1 MISFIV
7 SVTGW
12 LYGSD
17 YTDYLPAG
25 SPSSQY
31 SAENEIGQ
39 YNYGYNSAD
48 QSKSGVKTA
57 NGVVGRNGLVQ
68 TNYISDGLKLRVA
81 DTNLTV
87 HGVQLLPL

>member
-25 SPSSQY
+25 SASSQY
-31 SAENEIGQ
+31 SGEDEIG
-39 YNYGYNSAD
+39 
-48 QSKSGVKTA
+48 
-57 NGVVGRNGLVQ
+57 
-68 TNYISDGLKLRVA
+68 
-81 DTNLTV
+81 
-87 HGVQLLPL
+87 